1 MATRRSLVLI
11 LAAFLAFAA
20 VDVAA
25 VVTYSSRLIHRFS
38 DEAKLL
44 RVPRNG
50 GGVWWPERKSL
61 EYYELLVSSDFQRQK
76 MKLGPKYN
84 LVFPSQGSKTMSFGN
99 DFGWYK
105 IYIVASLNYVVDCY
119 LPDYLASFA

>member
-11 LAAFLAFAA
+11 LAAFLAFASA
-20 VDVAA
+20 DVVA
-25 VVTYSSRLIHRFS
+25 VVTYTSRVIHRFS

-44 RVPRNG
+44 RFSTKG
-50 GGVWWPERKSL
+50 GGARWPERRSL
-61 EYYELLVSSDFQRQK
+61 EYYELLVNSDFQRQK

-99 DFGWYK
+99 DFGWYENL
-105 IYIVASLNYVVDCY
+105 YS
-119 LPDYLASFA
+119 SFL